1 MKGIFLRKVMSL
13 SLVSVLVL
21 SLMTSCAGMTKVEY
35 GEMTGELHLVRED
48 LLIVE
53 NAGVETEVKTNGDT
67 KYYLGEDDHLSVK
80 DIINVK
86 YHTKGKELYADR
98 VAIVKYAKRELEF
111 SGEITE
117 MEAAGITVT
126 DETMSVFFIT
136 NDGTEVSGELN
147 KGDMV
152 DVVYTGN
159 INEYPYAAKIN
170 VTEEKKETKTAV
182 INGNISDFS
191 EDSIQISIDS
201 ATSCRI
207 GLNMDTKFTGVSKYM
222 NTGDSVKITYTGDLK
237 DNPVATEVEILKKAD
252 NETHKVN
259 GKIKQITD
267 KYVVLNTDKN
277 SYMIFR
283 DKNTKYTGAKME
295 EGCDSEITYTGKL
308 SNKPMATAIY
318 CAELKVFYK
327 VTFNDGQ
334 GHVIK
339 EQQVEKGK
347 DAKAPS
353 NPTRSG
359 YTFKGWDK
367 DFKKVKSDLKVTAQ
381 WKKNADPKPTPPT
394 PTPVTKY
401 KVTFTDGQG
410 TTLSEQEV
418 EEGKAAT
425 APAEPS
431 REGYKFTGWDAD
443 FSKIDADLTVNAL
456 WEEIKPTPNT
466 YKVTF
471 TDGQGGIISEQDVEE
486 GKAAEAPADPIREGY
501 TFKGWDA
508 DFSNI
513 TADLTVNATWEENPA
528 PEPEPTPEPEPE
540 PEPEPAPAPE
550 PAPEPEP
557 EPEPTPPEEVIV
569 SAQGIIVDGNADK
582 MTIVIDIDGKTI
594 ELKGNSDT
602 KIAGGYFP
610 KARDKVQVKYVK
622 EDSTLKEIKLV
633 EKAPEEPTEE
643 PADDGS
649 NG

>member
-1 MKGIFLRKVMSL
+1 MKGIIAKKIMAL
-13 SLVSVLVL
+13 SLIAVLIL
-21 SLMTSCAGMTKVEY
+21 SLMTSCANMAKVEY

-48 LLIVE
+48 LMIVE
-53 NAGVETEVKTNGDT
+53 NAGEETEVKTNEDT
-67 KYYLGEDDHLSVK
+67 KYYLGDDDHLSVK

-111 SGEITE
+111 TGEITG

-126 DETMSVFFIT
+126 DETMSAFFIT

-152 DVVYTGN
+152 EVIYTGD
-159 INEYPYAAKIN
+159 ISEYPYAAKIY
-170 VTEEKKETKTAV
+170 VTEEKQETKTAT

-201 ATSCRI
+201 ATSYRI
-207 GLNMDTKFTGVSKYM
+207 MLNMDTKFTGVSKYM
-222 NTGDSVKITYTGDLK
+222 NTGDSVKVTYTGDLK
-237 DNPVATEVEILKKAD
+237 DKPVATEVEILKKAD

-308 SNKPMATAIY
+308 VNKPMATAIY

-327 VTFNDGQ
+327 VTFNDGL

-347 DAKAPS
+347 DATAPS
-353 NPTRSG
+353 NPTREG

-367 DFKKVKSDLKVTAQ
+367 DFTKVKSDIKVTAE
-381 WKKNADPKPTPPT
+381 WTKNPDPKP
-394 PTPVTKY
+394 VTTF

-410 TTLSEQEV
+410 TTLSEQQV
-418 EEGKAAT
+418 EQGKAAV
-425 APAEPS
+425 APADPT
-431 REGYKFTGWDAD
+431 REGYIFKGWDAD
-443 FSKIDADLTVNAL
+443 FSNITADLTVNAT
-456 WEEIKPTPNT
+456 WEEAPAPVTT

-471 TDGQGGIISEQDVEE
+471 TDGQGGILSEQDVEE
-486 GKAAEAPADPIREGY
+486 GKAAEAPADPTREGY

-540 PEPEPAPAPE
+540 PEPA

-594 ELKGNSDT
+594 ELKGNGDT

-633 EKAPEEPTEE
+633 EKAPEEPTEA

>member
-1 MKGIFLRKVMSL
+1 MKGTLLRKLMSL
-13 SLVSVLVL
+13 SLVAVLVL
-21 SLMTSCAGMTKVEY
+21 SLMTSCAGMKKVEY
-35 GEMTGELHLVRED
+35 GEMTGELRLVRED
-48 LLIVE
+48 LMIVE
-53 NAGVETEVKTNGDT
+53 KAGEETEIKTNADT
-67 KYYLGEDDHLSVK
+67 KYYLGDDDHLSVE

-86 YHTKGKELYADR
+86 YHTKGKEVYADR
-98 VAIVKYAKRELEF
+98 VAIVKYAKRELDF

-126 DETMSVFFIT
+126 AETMSVFFII

-170 VTEEKKETKTAV
+170 VTEEKQETKASV

-207 GLNMDTKFTGVSKYM
+207 GLTMDTKFTGVSKYM

-237 DNPVATEVEILKKAD
+237 DNPVAVEVEILKKAE

-283 DKNTKYTGAKME
+283 DKNTKYTGAKMT

-308 SNKPMATAIY
+308 GNKPMATAIY

-327 VTFNDGQ
+327 VTFNDGL
-334 GHVIK
+334 GHIIK

-347 DAKAPS
+347 AAKAPS
-353 NPTRSG
+353 KPTREG

-367 DFKKVKSDLKVTAQ
+367 DFNKVTSDLKVAAEWT
-381 WKKNADPKPTPPT
+381 KNSDPE
-394 PTPVTKY
+394 PVISY

-410 TTLSEQEV
+410 TTLSEQQV
-418 EEGKAAT
+418 ESGKAAV
-425 APAEPS
+425 APADPS
-431 REGYKFTGWDAD
+431 REGYTFKGWDSD
-443 FSKIDADLTVNAL
+443 FSNITTDLIVNAL
-456 WEEIKPTPNT
+456 WEQVPAPVIT

-471 TDGQGGIISEQDVEE
+471 TDGQGGILSEQDIES
-486 GKAAEAPADPIREGY
+486 GKAAVAPADPSREGY

-513 TADLTVNATWEENPA
+513 TADLTVNALWEEN
-528 PEPEPTPEPEPE
+528 PEPTPEPEPT
-540 PEPEPAPAPE
+540 

-569 SAQGIIVDGNADK
+569 SAQGIIVDGNEDK
-582 MTIVIDIDGKTI
+582 KTIVIEINGNTI
-594 ELKGNSDT
+594 ELKGNDDT
-602 KIAGGYFP
+602 EIAGGYFP
-610 KARDKVQVKYVK
+610 KKRDKVLVKYVK
-622 EDSTLKEIKLV
+622 DDSTLKEIKLV
-633 EKAPEEPTEE
+633 EKAPEETAEEASEE
-643 PADDGS
+643 PADDDS